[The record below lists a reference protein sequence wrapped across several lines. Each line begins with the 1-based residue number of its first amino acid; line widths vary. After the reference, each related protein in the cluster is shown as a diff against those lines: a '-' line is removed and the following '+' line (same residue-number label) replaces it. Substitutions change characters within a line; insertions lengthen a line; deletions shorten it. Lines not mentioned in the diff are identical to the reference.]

1 MRDGWVYPGLT
12 MKFLV
17 VTLFVAFLSSCAG
30 LTVGGSQP
38 LDLTKLEKQ
47 LGAIEAGANSIATIY
62 AGTDKEEDIHKL
74 SASIA
79 AVRSAIKAVQEGGE
93 GDLSM
98 VEAVE
103 FVLTTVDGIVANSD
117 DQDLRVALAGVRTL
131 VELLKI
137 QLDDQPP
144 QPPPGETLPGAESSP
159 PTEPAEIPVQT

>member
-1 MRDGWVYPGLT
+1 
-12 MKFLV
+12 MKFLI
-17 VTLFVAFLSSCAG
+17 VTMFVAFLSSCAG
-30 LTVGGSQP
+30 LTIGGSQP

-47 LGAIEAGANSIATIY
+47 LGAVEAGTNSIATIY
-62 AGTDKEEDIHKL
+62 TGTDKEEGIRKL
-74 SASIA
+74 STSIA
-79 AVRSAIKAVQEGGE
+79 ALRTAIKAAQEGGE

-103 FVLTTVDGIVANSD
+103 FVLTAIDGLVAQSD

-144 QPPPGETLPGAESSP
+144 QPPPSSTPETGAEPSLLTDP
-159 PTEPAEIPVQT
+159 EEIPVQA

>member
-1 MRDGWVYPGLT
+1 

-30 LTVGGSQP
+30 LTVGSPQP

-47 LGAIEAGANSIATIY
+47 LGAVEAGANSIATIY
-62 AGTDKEEDIHKL
+62 AGTDKEEDIRKI
-74 SASIA
+74 STSIA
-79 AVRSAIKAVQEGGE
+79 AVRSAIQAAQEGGT

-103 FVLTTVDGIVANSD
+103 FVLTTIDGIVAHSD

-144 QPPPGETLPGAESSP
+144 QPPPEPSVPGAESSP
-159 PTEPAEIPVQT
+159 PTDPEEIPVQV